1 VSRCHRYSRDGRS
14 ILTDLRLPALNR
26 VRKNSCF
33 VSGHDFSRAVNR
45 LRIRWA
51 LAPEVLLSCPVH
63 AFSAACKA
71 IFPLQAPFPAV
82 SVLSNRKLRVSID
95 SRSQRHDSE
104 ALINKLV
111 LSNLAHRPVRT
122 ILSVLAIAVEV
133 TMILTLVGVSYGTL
147 DGTARRARGVGADI
161 MIRPKGSAAIGLS
174 TAPIPDLLLGVVAQ
188 QPHVALATGTA
199 IQPLSGFDSI
209 TGLDLDTF
217 SRMSGGFHYLQGG
230 PFQTDQDMLVDEYYA
245 REKGLHVGDK
255 VQLVSRTWNI
265 AGIFESGKLARICV
279 RLPVLQELMVS
290 PHKLSQIF
298 VKADSQEH
306 VQQVLEE
313 LRAKLPGYPIY
324 TVEEFTSLL
333 SINSVGLLRSFIGV
347 VIGVAVTVGFI
358 VVFMAMY
365 TAVLER
371 TREIGI
377 LKAVGASSG
386 FILNLLLRETILLSL
401 LGALVGI
408 LFTYV
413 TQWLMQYAVPASL
426 TQETVY
432 AWWPIAGAIAVGGA
446 LLGVIVPAVR
456 AVKQDAT
463 EALSYE

>member
-1 VSRCHRYSRDGRS
+1 
-14 ILTDLRLPALNR
+14 
-26 VRKNSCF
+26 
-33 VSGHDFSRAVNR
+33 
-45 LRIRWA
+45 
-51 LAPEVLLSCPVH
+51 
-63 AFSAACKA
+63 
-71 IFPLQAPFPAV
+71 
-82 SVLSNRKLRVSID
+82 
-95 SRSQRHDSE
+95 
-104 ALINKLV
+104 LINRLV

-122 ILSVLAIAVEV
+122 ALSILAIAVEV

-161 MIRPKGSAAIGLS
+161 MIRPPGSSLLGLS
-174 TAPIPDLLLGVVAQ
+174 TAPMSDLLVGLVEK

-217 SRMSGGFHYLQGG
+217 SKMSGGFHYLRGG
-230 PFQTDQDMLVDEYYA
+230 PFKTDQDMLVDEYYA
-245 REKGLHVGDK
+245 KEKGLHIGDK
-255 VQLVSRTWNI
+255 VQLIGHEWNV

-279 RLPVLQELMVS
+279 RLPVLQEFMVN
-290 PHKLSQIF
+290 PHHLSQIY
-298 VKADSQEH
+298 VKADGQEH
-306 VQQVLEE
+306 VQQVLAE

-333 SINSVGLLRSFIGV
+333 TVNSVGLLRNFIGV
-347 VIGVAVTVGFI
+347 VIGVAVVVGFI

-386 FILNLLLRETILLSL
+386 FILNLLLRETLLLSVLGTVAGILL
-401 LGALVGI
+401 
-408 LFTYV
+408 TYL
-413 TQWLMQYAVPASL
+413 TQWLMQHAVPASL
-426 TQETVY
+426 TQETIYV
-432 AWWPIAGAIAVGGA
+432 WWPIAGGIAIGGS
-446 LLGVIVPAVR
+446 LLGVIVPAIR

-463 EALSYE
+463 EALSYD

>member
-1 VSRCHRYSRDGRS
+1 
-14 ILTDLRLPALNR
+14 
-26 VRKNSCF
+26 
-33 VSGHDFSRAVNR
+33 
-45 LRIRWA
+45 
-51 LAPEVLLSCPVH
+51 
-63 AFSAACKA
+63 
-71 IFPLQAPFPAV
+71 
-82 SVLSNRKLRVSID
+82 
-95 SRSQRHDSE
+95 
-104 ALINKLV
+104 
-111 LSNLAHRPVRT
+111 
-122 ILSVLAIAVEV
+122 LSVLAIAVEV

-161 MIRPKGSAAIGLS
+161 MIRPPGSSLMGLS
-174 TAPIPDLLLGVVAQ
+174 TAPISDRLVGVVAKE
-188 QPHVALATGTA
+188 PHVAIATGTA

-217 SRMSGGFHYLQGG
+217 SKMSGGFHYLQGG
-230 PFQTDQDMLVDEYYA
+230 PFTTDSDMLVDEYYA
-245 REKGLHVGDK
+245 REKGLKVGDK
-255 VQLVSRTWNI
+255 IQLANHEWTI

-279 RLPVLQELMVS
+279 RLPVLQELMTN
-290 PHKLSQIF
+290 PHRLSQIY
-298 VKADSQEH
+298 VKADSADH
-306 VQQVLEE
+306 IQQVLGE
-313 LRAKLPGYPIY
+313 LRSRLPGYPIY

-333 SINSVGLLRSFIGV
+333 SVNSVGLLRNFIGV
-347 VIGVAVTVGFI
+347 VIGIAVIVGFI

-386 FILNLLLRETILLSL
+386 FILDLMLRETILLSVA
-401 LGALVGI
+401 GTVVGI

-413 TQWLMQYAVPASL
+413 TQWLMQHAVPASL

-432 AWWPIAGAIAVGGA
+432 SWWPIAGAIAIGGA
-446 LLGVIVPAVR
+446 LLGVIVPAIK

>member
-1 VSRCHRYSRDGRS
+1 M
-14 ILTDLRLPALNR
+14 
-26 VRKNSCF
+26 
-33 VSGHDFSRAVNR
+33 
-45 LRIRWA
+45 
-51 LAPEVLLSCPVH
+51 
-63 AFSAACKA
+63 
-71 IFPLQAPFPAV
+71 FPLQAPFPLV
-82 SVLSNRKLRVSID
+82 FHLSNQPRNVPID
-95 SRSQRHDSE
+95 SRSLRHFWE
-104 ALINKLV
+104 TLINKLV

-122 ILSVLAIAVEV
+122 ALSILAIAVEV

-161 MIRPKGSAAIGLS
+161 MIRPKGSSVIGLS
-174 TAPIPDLLLGVVAQ
+174 TAPITDLLIDVVAQ

-199 IQPLSGFDSI
+199 ILPLSGFDSI

-230 PFQTDQDMLVDEYYA
+230 PFRTDQDVLVDEYYA
-245 REKGLHVGDK
+245 REKKLHVGDK
-255 VQLVSRTWNI
+255 VQLASRTWNV

-290 PHKLSQIF
+290 PHHLSQIY
-298 VKADSQEH
+298 VKADRPEH

-324 TVEEFTSLL
+324 TMEEFTSLL

-386 FILNLLLRETILLSL
+386 FILNLLVRETILLSL
-401 LGALVGI
+401 LGSFVGI
-408 LFTYV
+408 LLTYV

-432 AWWPIAGAIAVGGA
+432 NWWPIAGAIAVGGA
-446 LLGVIVPAVR
+446 LLGVIVPAIR
-456 AVKQDAT
+456 AVRQDAT